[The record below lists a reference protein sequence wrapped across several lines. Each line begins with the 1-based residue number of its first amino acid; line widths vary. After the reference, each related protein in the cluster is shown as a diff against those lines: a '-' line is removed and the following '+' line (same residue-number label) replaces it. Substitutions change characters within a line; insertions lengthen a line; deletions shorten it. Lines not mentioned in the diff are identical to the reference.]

1 MVSVQRCTESCARGC
16 LQVAKSPMNFAL
28 YIISAAISMR
38 RIRYMVSKNLRS
50 SDFVVVTVV
59 SGASMW

>member
-1 MVSVQRCTESCARGC
+1 MISVQRRTEAVQGGAYKWQNP
-16 LQVAKSPMNFAL
+16 LMNFAL

-38 RIRYMVSKNLRS
+38 LIRYMVSKNLRS